1 VISNPTRFSKKQST
15 NSYSQNLA
23 NIIFMVVKSKLKAF
37 DKSNHSHIIYI
48 NEDPIQVRVY
58 LSTMQC
64 TEST

>member
-1 VISNPTRFSKKQST
+1 
-15 NSYSQNLA
+15 
-23 NIIFMVVKSKLKAF
+23 MVVKSKLKAF